1 MAEPVDPV
9 DDFLTTRGTVRPDV
23 TLKPYLVSSDDPG
36 NNPWPTTI
44 NIRGSHGVERTVGGR
59 SEGDT
64 VTTETTWWITSKTPD
79 DPILERP
86 PLNSKIG
93 ACGKVWLVTAI
104 GPSPRN
110 GRLFRC
116 ETQLSPAG

>member
-1 MAEPVDPV
+1 MEPVDPI
-9 DDFLTTRGTVRPDV
+9 DDFLTTRGTVQSGV
-23 TLKPYLVSSDDPG
+23 TLRPYVPSSDQSGGD
-36 NNPWPTTI
+36 PWPTTI
-44 NIRGSHGVERTVGGR
+44 SIRGSHGVERTSGGR

-64 VTTETTWWITSKTPD
+64 AVTTTTWWITSLSPD
-79 DPILERP
+79 DPILTRP

-93 ACGKVWLVTAI
+93 ACGKVWLVTEI

-116 ETQLSPAG
+116 ECMLSPAG